1 MTELRRAI
9 GFLNYYRAFIKNFA
23 ELAAPLNEKRS
34 LKGECVWTK
43 EMGESFQKL
52 KEAFRSGPVR
62 AYPRFQEGG
71 PPFRLTTDFSGTALS
86 AVLSQE
92 QDGVERFIGATG
104 RKTTAGERNY
114 PSHKGELAAAIAGIR
129 RYEHILKYTPFELYT
144 DSSYL
149 KHLRTLKNPKG
160 ILAHWLEEL
169 QQYLFRVIHKPG
181 RSNLNADALSRSSH
195 LPAATQEERG

>member
-1 MTELRRAI
+1 LEWPVPENVTELRRAI
-9 GFLNYYRAFIKNFA
+9 GFLNYYRSFIKNFA

-34 LKGECVWTK
+34 LKGEFIWTE
-43 EMGESFQKL
+43 EMDESFLKL
-52 KEAFRSGPVR
+52 KEAFKSGPVR
-62 AYPRFQEGG
+62 AYPQFQEGG

-129 RYEHILKYTPFELYT
+129 RYEHILKF
-144 DSSYL
+144 
-149 KHLRTLKNPKG
+149 
-160 ILAHWLEEL
+160 A
-169 QQYLFRVIHKPG
+169 
-181 RSNLNADALSRSSH
+181 RSSFI
-195 LPAATQEERG
+195 PTRRT